1 MDKLSPL
8 LMGRP
13 GAAAPGGR
21 SNGRSVEE
29 ERKLRKA
36 CADFEAIFIRL
47 MFRTMRQTVPTSGY
61 FKAMPGKDIYT
72 MMMDQKLAEELAHR
86 GEGLGIK
93 KMLYQQLNKPMP
105 REGARASDVP
115 VGKD

>member
-1 MDKLSPL
+1 VDKLSPL
-8 LMGRP
+8 SMGSS
-13 GAAAPGGR
+13 GAVAPDKAGEK
-21 SNGRSVEE
+21 SMEE
-29 ERKLRKA
+29 DRKLKKA
-36 CADFEAIFIRL
+36 CADFEAIFISL

-93 KMLYQQLNKPMP
+93 KMLYQQLNKPIHK
-105 REGARASDVP
+105 EEEKASDVP
-115 VGKD
+115 VRKD

>member
-8 LMGRP
+8 SMGPP
-13 GAAAPGGR
+13 GTVAPDRAGEK
-21 SNGRSVEE
+21 SAEE
-29 ERKLRKA
+29 DRKLKKA
-36 CADFEAIFIRL
+36 CADFEALFISL

-72 MMMDQKLAEELAHR
+72 MMMDQKLAEEMAHR

-93 KMLYQQLNKPMP
+93 KMLYQQLSKPIHK
-105 REGARASDVP
+105 EEEKASDVP
-115 VGKD
+115 VRKD

>member
-8 LMGRP
+8 SMGRP
-13 GAAAPGGR
+13 GAVAPGGKGHER
-21 SNGRSVEE
+21 SMED

-36 CADFEAIFIRL
+36 CADFEAIFISL

-93 KMLYQQLNKPMP
+93 KILYQQLNQPIHPK
-105 REGARASDVP
+105 GARASDVP
-115 VGKD
+115 VRKD